1 MVKQKRKKKHWTTKN
16 SHFKRMKK
24 KDDKNSPERVPLLWA
39 IMIVVSII
47 CMFIAW
53 AFDTNRSG
61 YDHFIGIP
69 KEWIKWVK

>member
-1 MVKQKRKKKHWTTKN
+1 
-16 SHFKRMKK
+16 MKK